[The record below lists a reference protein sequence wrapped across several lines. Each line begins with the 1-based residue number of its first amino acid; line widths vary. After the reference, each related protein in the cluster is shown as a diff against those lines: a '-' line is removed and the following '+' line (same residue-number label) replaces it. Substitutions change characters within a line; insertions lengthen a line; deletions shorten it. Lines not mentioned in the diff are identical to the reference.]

1 MAWKAQLNG
10 STVAPCCQDSSSGR
24 RWAQSDADL
33 EALGGGA
40 ADREA
45 EVVGAAV
52 DRALA
57 DDAVA
62 RADVAYLRADRDD
75 LAGPL
80 VTWDDRELHGDD
92 VAVGEEVEV
101 GVADAHLARGDEH
114 LVATDFWLGELGDL
128 GPLRS
133 GENECLHDIPLLLA
147 VANRLQSIAAVD
159 KRGPSMKAARYHGR
173 LDIRIEDVPVPVPAD
188 DELLLEVAA
197 VGICGTDAAEF
208 AHGPTMF
215 PIDHAHPVTGHRGP
229 MVPGHEFA
237 GRVVAAGRDVSGFAE
252 GDLVTSGAGVSCGVC
267 GNCRAGRT
275 NLCDRYFTIGLNR
288 DGALAELAAVPAR
301 ACVGLAERRLTGDV
315 AAMAQ
320 PMSIAVHAMRR
331 GRPAADEHAVVDRCR
346 RASEPSSCTRWRAT
360 APTSTAVDLDGDRLA
375 VATELGAASDAADDE
390 RGAPRGSTRGPRLP
404 PDGRLRV
411 HGSPGGRAGRG
422 RRGRTWRAG
431 RRRRAAQA
439 SRPGRPAV
447 GVARREGAHRHAR
460 PRHRCRSRARRR
472 SARRRAWRTL
482 GPGRSGRRPLGG
494 GRQRRVATDDR
505 GRRDADQTAPRPAH
519 RRSSPARAMVD
530 M

>member
-1 MAWKAQLNG
+1 
-10 STVAPCCQDSSSGR
+10 
-24 RWAQSDADL
+24 
-33 EALGGGA
+33 
-40 ADREA
+40 
-45 EVVGAAV
+45 
-52 DRALA
+52 
-57 DDAVA
+57 
-62 RADVAYLRADRDD
+62 
-75 LAGPL
+75 
-80 VTWDDRELHGDD
+80 
-92 VAVGEEVEV
+92 
-101 GVADAHLARGDEH
+101 
-114 LVATDFWLGELGDL
+114 
-128 GPLRS
+128 
-133 GENECLHDIPLLLA
+133 
-147 VANRLQSIAAVD
+147 
-159 KRGPSMKAARYHGR
+159 MKAARYHGR

-229 MVPGHEFA
+229 MVPGHEFS
-237 GRVVAAGRDVSGFAE
+237 GRVVATGRDVSGFAE

-301 ACVGLAERRLTGDV
+301 ACVGLAERHLTGDV

-331 GRPAADEHAVVDRCR
+331 GRPAADEHAVVIGAGGIGAFLVYALARHGTDV
-346 RASEPSSCTRWRAT
+346 
-360 APTSTAVDLDGDRLA
+360 TAVDLDGDRLA
-375 VATELGAASDAADDE
+375 VATELGAARTLQTTSAV
-390 RGAPRGSTRGPRLP
+390 APRGSTRGPRLP

-411 HGSPGGRAGRG
+411 HGSPGGRAGRRG
-422 RRGRTWRAG
+422 RGRTWRAG
-431 RRRRAAQA
+431 RHRRAAQA
-439 SRPGRPAV
+439 SRPGRPAL

-460 PRHRCRSRARRR
+460 PRHRRRSRARRR
-472 SARRRAWRTL
+472 PARRRRWRTL

-519 RRSSPARAMVD
+519 RRSSPAACD
-530 M
+530 GGP